1 MHAPP
6 YNEPYREPPRE
17 PLREPYRAETERPHD
32 HRLHDS
38 RHDPL
43 HDRPHEASHDRT
55 HEPARARSSFE
66 SVMRSPRGRPLL
78 LAAGALLLL
87 LLMMVVYYGDPANR
101 ARRELSAA
109 NERIAEKQREVD
121 DARRLLERRLVEL
134 RAVRAQADV
143 QATVYRGV
151 LEREGRPVRDT
162 TVVGGEVALPPV
174 APSADP
180 NLPNGTLPPA
190 TLPPAERLP

>member
-6 YNEPYREPPRE
+6 YNEPYRAAP
-17 PLREPYRAETERPHD
+17 ERPHD
-32 HRLHDS
+32 RLH
-38 RHDPL
+38 
-43 HDRPHEASHDRT
+43 E
-55 HEPARARSSFE
+55 RSSFE
-66 SVMRSPRGRPLL
+66 SVLRSPRGRPLVVAL
-78 LAAGALLLL
+78 GALLLL
-87 LLMMVVYYGDPANR
+87 LLLAAVWYGDPANR

-109 NERIAEKQREVD
+109 NARIVEKQREVD
-121 DARRLLERRLVEL
+121 DARRLLEQRLVEL

-162 TVVGGEVALPPV
+162 MVVGGEVALPPV

-180 NLPNGTLPPA
+180 NAPFAAPPGTRTP
-190 TLPPAERLP
+190 